1 MHGYVEFSD
10 PPEHFTYPLSFPVA
24 DWPKKN
30 DPAFIG
36 IFYSKCRIG
45 SIRPT
50 DFDQRAPGVYFRYFP
65 QFIVVSLF
73 NNSCNSVPQ
82 LLIESGM
89 SYCRSVSSSE
99 EDEEF
104 DTREWHRH
112 FSSMDRFSSKR
123 YKSSHWKCLCVLIKK
138 KEEIALIQFYKV
150 AH

>member
-50 DFDQRAPGVYFRYFP
+50 DFDQRAPGVYFRYCP

-82 LLIESGM
+82 LLVEGGM
-89 SYCRSVSSSE
+89 NYCGSVSSSE

-104 DTREWHRH
+104 DARE
-112 FSSMDRFSSKR
+112 
-123 YKSSHWKCLCVLIKK
+123 
-138 KEEIALIQFYKV
+138 
-150 AH
+150 